1 MSENINET
9 IEEFLKENKINITGG
24 KVVSFEQLS
33 SILNNLALNDLNK
46 GKIEKAMYFINEAI
60 KFNKENHYALFIKGL
75 IFREIHKYN
84 ESIEVF
90 KEYYNK
96 ANDNLVFVYIGFS
109 YAELNDTEEALSYL
123 KKAEKEFSEDEK
135 NKYSDLMSTVY
146 ECIGN
151 IYMTKENILEFNEED
166 KLNFNYKVAI
176 KYFKMSLKINKNNH
190 MLLNKLA
197 ACYYHVEDIN
207 KALYCYEEA
216 AKVAEDNTPYLEAI
230 EEMKEMGA
238 TSETIEF

>member
-1 MSENINET
+1 MSENIDET

>member
-96 ANDNLVFVYIGFS
+96 ANDKLVFVYIGFS

-135 NKYSDLMSTVY
+135 NKYSDLMATVY

>member
-84 ESIEVF
+84 ESIEAF

>member
-96 ANDNLVFVYIGFS
+96 ANDKLVFVYIGFS